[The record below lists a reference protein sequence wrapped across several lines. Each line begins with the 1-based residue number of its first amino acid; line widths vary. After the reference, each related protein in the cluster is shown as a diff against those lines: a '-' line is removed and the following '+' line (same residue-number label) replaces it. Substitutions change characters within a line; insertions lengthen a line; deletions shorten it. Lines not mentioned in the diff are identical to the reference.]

1 VEFRF
6 KALQQQH
13 DPDDLDATVNLANPK
28 SWIALFVTLLLILAA
43 IGWSLLGR
51 LPQTAAGAGIITR
64 IDGVVRIEAGYQSVV
79 AADPPAA
86 GDRVLAGAPLITVT
100 DPDGGVHQLTSPVGG
115 TVMTA
120 DYRPG
125 VVVPAGTPL
134 VTVERDPA
142 DGPPLS
148 AMVLVAA
155 ASAAAVRP
163 GMAVDLTVDSVPARS
178 FGLLRGRVLDVSD
191 YPVTK
196 AGLEAMVYDQATVAG
211 MLSHGPMLLVDVEL
225 VADPATVSGYTWSSP
240 AGPPYPLTFQA
251 SVTADI
257 HLGSRRPIDFVF
269 GAG

>member
-13 DPDDLDATVNLANPK
+13 DPDDLDASVNLANPK
-28 SWIALFVTLLLILAA
+28 SWIAVFVTLLLILGA

-51 LPQTAAGAGIITR
+51 LPQTAGGNGIITR
-64 IDGVVRIEAGYQSVV
+64 VDGVVRIEAGYQAVV

-86 GDRVLAGAPLITVT
+86 GDRVVAGAPLITVT
-100 DPDGGVHQLTSPVGG
+100 DPDGAVHHLTSPVGG

-134 VTVERDPA
+134 VTVEQDPA
-142 DGPPLS
+142 AGPPLS

-163 GMAVDLTVDSVPARS
+163 GMPVDLTVDSVPARS
-178 FGLLRGRVLDVSD
+178 FGLLHGRVTAVSA
-191 YPVTK
+191 YPVTQ
-196 AGLEAMVYDQATVAG
+196 AGLEAMVYDRSTVEA

-225 VADPATVSGYTWSSP
+225 VADPATVSGYSWSSP

-251 SVTADI
+251 TVTADI
-257 HLGSRRPIDFVF
+257 HLGSRRPIDYVF